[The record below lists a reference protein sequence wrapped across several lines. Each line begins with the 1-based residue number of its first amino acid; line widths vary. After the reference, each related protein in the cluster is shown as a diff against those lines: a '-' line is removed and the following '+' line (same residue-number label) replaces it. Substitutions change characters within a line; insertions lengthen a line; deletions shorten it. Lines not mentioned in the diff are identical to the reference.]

1 MMEYLAHSA
10 KEDCPPQSYGAH
22 VKGVFLRAVKY
33 AGEAENYAL
42 KCRGQLED
50 VARRSAILQLACKK
64 AVKGGDSLSE
74 DEIHDLVSRMIDQ
87 HVTPTCPHGRPLVVS
102 ISHREL
108 DKRFHRIQ

>member
-10 KEDCPPQSYGAH
+10 KEDCPPQSYEAH

-50 VARRSAILQLACKK
+50 VARRSAIL
-64 AVKGGDSLSE
+64 
-74 DEIHDLVSRMIDQ
+74 HDLGKLCDQ
-87 HVTPTCPHGRPLVVS
+87 IRLVFMNHQGKIAICP
-102 ISHREL
+102 
-108 DKRFHRIQ
+108 